1 MATAGTSTLSD
12 STKETLRVL
21 RQGAGNRKA
30 IEARLFQLR
39 VTELKQVCKEFN
51 IKISGGSKATLCGKI
66 VSYWQ
71 TGLLQPQSACT
82 PVAHLL
88 LLPVQCLHQQLAS
101 IYSNSGHCPATAA
114 SGKKRSVTTQRLHF
128 YGSFYL
134 PGREQG

>member
-51 IKISGGSKATLCGKI
+51 IKISGGSKATLCGRI

-71 TGLLQPQSACT
+71 TGDNFMPQTDLLHP
-82 PVAHLL
+82 
-88 LLPVQCLHQQLAS
+88 
-101 IYSNSGHCPATAA
+101 
-114 SGKKRSVTTQRLHF
+114 
-128 YGSFYL
+128 SFM
-134 PGREQG
+134 GCHS

>member
-1 MATAGTSTLSD
+1 MFYGKAQA
-12 STKETLRVL
+12 
-21 RQGAGNRKA
+21 NRKA

-51 IKISGGSKATLCGKI
+51 IKISGGSKATLCGRI

-82 PVAHLL
+82 PVTSTSSVLTPTISQHL
-88 LLPVQCLHQQLAS
+88 QQLGPLS
-101 IYSNSGHCPATAA
+101 SYG
-114 SGKKRSVTTQRLHF
+114 GEWKKRSVTTQRLHF